1 VNTEAHANG
10 REPVLE
16 LRALSKSFGGLRAVR
31 DVTLK
36 IMPGDRKAIIG
47 PNGAGKTT
55 LFNLITGIFPAT
67 SGQVV
72 LFGQDVTRWPS
83 HRRTALGMARTFQI
97 TSLFPKLT
105 VLDNVLLAI
114 QGLRRSKF
122 VMWRFLSS
130 YRDFYDRAHGLLE
143 RARFLDRKDTE
154 VRYLSHGEQ
163 RQLEIILG
171 LASDPKILL
180 LDEPAAGLS
189 SGESSEM
196 IRFLAHLDRNL
207 AILLIEHDMDVVFDV
222 AEHISVLH
230 FGEILEAGAAL
241 LGRNGVGKTTL
252 VNSIVGFNRP
262 RRGKVLFKG
271 TDITEVSSFET
282 VRSGMGLVPQ
292 GRRVFPTLSVEEN
305 LMVAER
311 SVDRRGW
318 NMERVYAL
326 FPRLRE
332 RRSQR
337 ARTLS
342 GGEQQ
347 MLAIGRGLMTNP
359 DCLIMDEPSEGLA
372 PIIIQGLWQ
381 AIARLKEEGHSILLV
396 EQNASLA
403 LQLVDYVHVMSKGQ
417 VVYSARPEELRAND
431 EIKSR
436 YLGI

>member
-1 VNTEAHANG
+1 VNTQAHANG

-72 LFGQDVTRWPS
+72 LFGQDVTKWPS

-163 RQLEIILG
+163 RQLEIVLG
-171 LASDPKILL
+171 LASDPKVLL

-189 SGESSEM
+189 SGESTEM
-196 IRFLAHLDRNL
+196 AKFLMGLDPNL

-222 AEHISVLH
+222 ADQISVLH
-230 FGEILEAGAAL
+230 FGEVLETGTPEQIH
-241 LGRNGVGKTTL
+241 GSK
-252 VNSIVGFNRP
+252 
-262 RRGKVLFKG
+262 KVQEIYLG
-271 TDITEVSSFET
+271 TD
-282 VRSGMGLVPQ
+282 
-292 GRRVFPTLSVEEN
+292 
-305 LMVAER
+305 
-311 SVDRRGW
+311 
-318 NMERVYAL
+318 
-326 FPRLRE
+326 
-332 RRSQR
+332 
-337 ARTLS
+337 
-342 GGEQQ
+342 
-347 MLAIGRGLMTNP
+347 
-359 DCLIMDEPSEGLA
+359 
-372 PIIIQGLWQ
+372 
-381 AIARLKEEGHSILLV
+381 
-396 EQNASLA
+396 
-403 LQLVDYVHVMSKGQ
+403 
-417 VVYSARPEELRAND
+417 
-431 EIKSR
+431 
-436 YLGI
+436 

>member
-1 VNTEAHANG
+1 MNSEAHANG
-10 REPVLE
+10 CEPVLE

-163 RQLEIILG
+163 RQLEIVIG
-171 LASDPKILL
+171 LASDPRILL

-196 IRFLAHLDRNL
+196 IRFLAHLDRSL

-230 FGEILEAGAAL
+230 FGEVLEAG
-241 LGRNGVGKTTL
+241 
-252 VNSIVGFNRP
+252 P
-262 RRGKVLFKG
+262 
-271 TDITEVSSFET
+271 TE
-282 VRSGMGLVPQ
+282 Q
-292 GRRVFPTLSVEEN
+292 I
-305 LMVAER
+305 
-311 SVDRRGW
+311 
-318 NMERVYAL
+318 
-326 FPRLRE
+326 
-332 RRSQR
+332 RRS
-337 ARTLS
+337 
-342 GGEQQ
+342 EKVQQ
-347 MLAIGRGLMTNP
+347 I
-359 DCLIMDEPSEGLA
+359 
-372 PIIIQGLWQ
+372 
-381 AIARLKEEGHSILLV
+381 
-396 EQNASLA
+396 
-403 LQLVDYVHVMSKGQ
+403 
-417 VVYSARPEELRAND
+417 
-431 EIKSR
+431 
-436 YLGI
+436 YLGTG

>member
-1 VNTEAHANG
+1 VNTDSHANG
-10 REPVLE
+10 SEPVLE

-72 LFGQDVTRWPS
+72 LFGQDVTKWPS

-130 YRDFYDRAHGLLE
+130 YRDFYDRAYGLLE

-230 FGEILEAGAAL
+230 FGEVLEAGA
-241 LGRNGVGKTTL
+241 
-252 VNSIVGFNRP
+252 
-262 RRGKVLFKG
+262 
-271 TDITEVSSFET
+271 
-282 VRSGMGLVPQ
+282 
-292 GRRVFPTLSVEEN
+292 
-305 LMVAER
+305 
-311 SVDRRGW
+311 
-318 NMERVYAL
+318 
-326 FPRLRE
+326 RE
-332 RRSQR
+332 QIRRS
-337 ARTLS
+337 
-342 GGEQQ
+342 EKVQQ
-347 MLAIGRGLMTNP
+347 I
-359 DCLIMDEPSEGLA
+359 
-372 PIIIQGLWQ
+372 
-381 AIARLKEEGHSILLV
+381 
-396 EQNASLA
+396 
-403 LQLVDYVHVMSKGQ
+403 
-417 VVYSARPEELRAND
+417 
-431 EIKSR
+431 
-436 YLGI
+436 YLGTA

>member
-1 VNTEAHANG
+1 MNTQAHANG

-130 YRDFYDRAHGLLE
+130 YRDFYDRADGLLE

-230 FGEILEAGAAL
+230 FGEILEAGAAEQ
-241 LGRNGVGKTTL
+241 
-252 VNSIVGFNRP
+252 I
-262 RRGKVLFKG
+262 
-271 TDITEVSSFET
+271 
-282 VRSGMGLVPQ
+282 
-292 GRRVFPTLSVEEN
+292 
-305 LMVAER
+305 
-311 SVDRRGW
+311 
-318 NMERVYAL
+318 
-326 FPRLRE
+326 
-332 RRSQR
+332 RRS
-337 ARTLS
+337 
-342 GGEQQ
+342 EKVQQ
-347 MLAIGRGLMTNP
+347 
-359 DCLIMDEPSEGLA
+359 
-372 PIIIQGLWQ
+372 
-381 AIARLKEEGHSILLV
+381 V
-396 EQNASLA
+396 
-403 LQLVDYVHVMSKGQ
+403 
-417 VVYSARPEELRAND
+417 
-431 EIKSR
+431 
-436 YLGI
+436 YLGTA

>member
-1 VNTEAHANG
+1 MNTDARANG
-10 REPVLE
+10 GEPVLE

-36 IMPGDRKAIIG
+36 IMPGERQAIIG

-67 SGQVV
+67 SGQVI

-130 YRDFYDRAHGLLE
+130 YRDIYDKAYGLLE

-230 FGEILEAGAAL
+230 FGEILEAGAAEQ
-241 LGRNGVGKTTL
+241 
-252 VNSIVGFNRP
+252 I
-262 RRGKVLFKG
+262 
-271 TDITEVSSFET
+271 
-282 VRSGMGLVPQ
+282 
-292 GRRVFPTLSVEEN
+292 
-305 LMVAER
+305 
-311 SVDRRGW
+311 
-318 NMERVYAL
+318 
-326 FPRLRE
+326 
-332 RRSQR
+332 RRS
-337 ARTLS
+337 
-342 GGEQQ
+342 EKVQQ
-347 MLAIGRGLMTNP
+347 
-359 DCLIMDEPSEGLA
+359 
-372 PIIIQGLWQ
+372 
-381 AIARLKEEGHSILLV
+381 V
-396 EQNASLA
+396 
-403 LQLVDYVHVMSKGQ
+403 
-417 VVYSARPEELRAND
+417 
-431 EIKSR
+431 
-436 YLGI
+436 YLGTA

>member
-1 VNTEAHANG
+1 MNTDAHANG
-10 REPVLE
+10 GEPVLE

-67 SGQVV
+67 SGQVM
-72 LFGQDVTRWPS
+72 LFGQDVTKWPS

-130 YRDFYDRAHGLLE
+130 YRDFYDRAYGLLE

-196 IRFLAHLDRNL
+196 IRFLAQLDRNL

-230 FGEILEAGAAL
+230 FGEVLEAGA
-241 LGRNGVGKTTL
+241 
-252 VNSIVGFNRP
+252 
-262 RRGKVLFKG
+262 
-271 TDITEVSSFET
+271 
-282 VRSGMGLVPQ
+282 
-292 GRRVFPTLSVEEN
+292 
-305 LMVAER
+305 
-311 SVDRRGW
+311 
-318 NMERVYAL
+318 
-326 FPRLRE
+326 RE
-332 RRSQR
+332 QIRRS
-337 ARTLS
+337 
-342 GGEQQ
+342 EKVQQ
-347 MLAIGRGLMTNP
+347 I
-359 DCLIMDEPSEGLA
+359 
-372 PIIIQGLWQ
+372 
-381 AIARLKEEGHSILLV
+381 
-396 EQNASLA
+396 
-403 LQLVDYVHVMSKGQ
+403 
-417 VVYSARPEELRAND
+417 
-431 EIKSR
+431 
-436 YLGI
+436 YLGTA